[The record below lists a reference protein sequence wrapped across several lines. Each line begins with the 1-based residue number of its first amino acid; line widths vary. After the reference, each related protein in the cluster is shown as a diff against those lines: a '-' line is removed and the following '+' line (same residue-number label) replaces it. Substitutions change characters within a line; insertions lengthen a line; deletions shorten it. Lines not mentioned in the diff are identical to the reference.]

1 MLKIEALDV
10 AYGDAVVLRD
20 IVLEV
25 NQGEIVALVGAN
37 GAGKTTLLRT
47 VSGLQRAQSGSIH
60 FEGQAIDT
68 WQPHQIVKAGLIQV
82 AEGRKLFPHMTVLE
96 NLEMGSFIKR
106 ARMNRAESLER
117 VFGLFPLL
125 AERAGQ
131 DAGTLSGGEQ
141 QMLAIGRALMTQPSL
156 LMLDEPSLGLAPIVV
171 RDIFRVV
178 EEISRDGTTVLIVEQ
193 NAMQALRL
201 ADRGYVLENGR
212 VLMTGPSEDFFA
224 DELIR
229 TAYLGL

>member
-1 MLKIEALDV
+1 MLKIKDLEV
-10 AYGDAVVLRD
+10 AYGDAIVLRD
-20 IVLEV
+20 IELEV

-47 VSGLQRAQSGSIH
+47 TSGLHRAKSGSIH
-60 FEGQAIDT
+60 FEGQAIDR
-68 WQPHQIVKAGLIQV
+68 WQPHQIVDAGLIQV

-106 ARMNRAESLER
+106 VRAHRAESLER

-125 AERAGQ
+125 AERTGQ

-141 QMLAIGRALMTQPSL
+141 QMLAIGRALMTRPTL
-156 LMLDEPSLGLAPIVV
+156 LMLDEPSLGLAPLVV
-171 RDIFRVV
+171 KDIFSVV

-193 NAMQALRL
+193 NAVQTLKL

-212 VLMTGPSEDFFA
+212 VLMSAPSKELLA
-224 DELIR
+224 DESIR

>member
-212 VLMTGPSEDFFA
+212 VLMSGPSEEFFA

>member
-1 MLKIEALDV
+1 LLKIKDLEV
-10 AYGDAVVLRD
+10 AYGDVVVLRD
-20 IVLEV
+20 IELEV

-47 VSGLQRAQSGSIH
+47 ASGLHRAQSGSIH
-60 FEGQAIDT
+60 FEGQAIDR
-68 WQPHQIVKAGLIQV
+68 WHPHKIVDAGLIQV

-106 ARMNRAESLER
+106 ARIHRAESLER
-117 VFGLFPLL
+117 VFRLFPLL
-125 AERAGQ
+125 AERASQ

-141 QMLAIGRALMTQPSL
+141 QMLAIGRALMTQPTL
-156 LMLDEPSLGLAPIVV
+156 LMLDEPSLGLAPLIVK
-171 RDIFRVV
+171 DIFRVV

-193 NAMQALRL
+193 NAVQTLKL

-212 VLMTGPSEDFFA
+212 VLMSAPSKELLA
-224 DELIR
+224 DESIR